1 LRIIHGAPL
10 AAILL
15 ASVMSQPAGAQAQIT
30 ILGVG
35 QLTVPGY
42 GQAPPPPA
50 YSQAPPP
57 GYGQGEG
64 YDHDRWEHCQRLE
77 HREHEVRWRLEH
89 TAYGED
95 RERMEYY
102 LHQIHEEREHDCWHR
117 RD

>member
-15 ASVMSQPAGAQAQIT
+15 ASVMSQPARAQAQIT
-30 ILGVG
+30 IPGVG

-42 GQAPPPPA
+42 GQAPPPRGYQPPPPA

-64 YDHDRWEHCQRLE
+64 YDHDRWEHCQRL
-77 HREHEVRWRLEH
+77 VPSC
-89 TAYGED
+89 
-95 RERMEYY
+95 
-102 LHQIHEEREHDCWHR
+102 IS
-117 RD
+117 